1 MVVHDVAYMSR
12 VATFGHVEA
21 FDDDGN
27 SEYCNDFREELNSY
41 HEFLVYDLES
51 GQDLPNTLVGSMTR
65 DVGAFCAQVGLG
77 FDSLFRKSGEL

>member
-1 MVVHDVAYMSR
+1 MHDVAYMSR

-65 DVGAFCAQVGLG
+65 DVDAFCAQVGLG